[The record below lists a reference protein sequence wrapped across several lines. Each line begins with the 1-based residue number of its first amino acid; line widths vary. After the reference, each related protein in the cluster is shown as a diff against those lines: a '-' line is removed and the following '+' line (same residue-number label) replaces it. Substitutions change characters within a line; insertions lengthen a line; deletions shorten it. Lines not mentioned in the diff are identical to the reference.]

1 MRVGVRVVE
10 LGWVEPGAALS
21 AFAGEPW
28 IAFADSGGDAAG
40 ERARWSFLCP
50 WPVETLLCR
59 DGGVWRNGEVVSGDV
74 REHLREMRARICGD
88 DISGLPFSGGVIGLA
103 SYEAGM
109 RLEGVV
115 SRHRAAGD
123 LTAPELVAASYEEAL
138 VFDRLERRVWWVSGR
153 GRGAPDLRVV
163 AGGFGAVP
171 WLSFRADMGRDAW
184 LEAVREVVRFIGA
197 GDIFQANLT
206 MRWQAEVP
214 VGFDD
219 MAAYLALREGSPAPF
234 GAYLRTPGFS
244 LLSASVE
251 RFVSMAADGGI
262 ETRPIKGTAPS
273 GASEAEA
280 AGFAAALAA
289 DEKENAENLM
299 ITDLMR
305 NDIGRVCEIGSV
317 SVPQLCGVERFRHL
331 HHLVSCVRGRLRGG
345 LDAVDLLRAT
355 LPPGSVTGAP
365 KRRAM
370 EIIDALEGSAR
381 GAYCGSVFRIGRDGA
396 LDSSVVIRSISLVG
410 RRLLVGAGGGITWLS
425 DPERE
430 YEEMMLKVAPLLDVF
445 SGGC

>member
-1 MRVGVRVVE
+1 MVAGLRVEE
-10 LGWVEPGAALS
+10 LDWVAPGRALA

-28 IAFADSGGDAAG
+28 VAFLDSGGDAAG

-59 DGGVWRNGEVVSGDV
+59 GGAVWRNGEAVPGDV
-74 REHLREMRARICGD
+74 WGHLRDMRRSER
-88 DISGLPFSGGVIGLA
+88 SGAPDGPFSGGVIGLA

-115 SRHRAAGD
+115 SRHLVAG
-123 LTAPELVAASYEEAL
+123 PEAVAASYEEAL
-138 VFDRLERRVWWVSGR
+138 VFDRLERRLWWVSGR
-153 GRGAPDLRVV
+153 GLAAPDLRGVGG
-163 AGGFGAVP
+163 AGAAVP
-171 WLSFRADMGRDAW
+171 EVVFRPDMERGAW
-184 LEAVREVVRFIGA
+184 LEAVREVIRFIEA

-206 MRWQAEVP
+206 MRWRAAVP
-214 VGFDD
+214 GGFDEG
-219 MAAYLALREGSPAPF
+219 AAYRALRRGSPAPF

-251 RFVSMAADGGI
+251 RFVSMSAEGGV
-262 ETRPIKGTAPS
+262 ETRPIKGTAPP
-273 GASEAEA
+273 GNDEREA
-280 AGFAAALAA
+280 AAFVAALAA

-317 SVPQLCGVERFRHL
+317 SVPQLCAVERFTHL

-370 EIIDALEGSAR
+370 EIIDAVEGSAR

-396 LDSSVVIRSISLVG
+396 LDSSVVIRSIARAG
-410 RRLLVGAGGGITWLS
+410 DRLEIGAGGGITFLS

-430 YEEMMLKVAPLLDVF
+430 YDEMMLKVAPLLRVF
-445 SGGC
+445 GGGS